1 MAIENIGKTMSFP
14 AAADLRN
21 YQYRVVC
28 LGSDGTVNLPKTAIT
43 AIPIGILQNAPNT
56 GEEAVV
62 ALLGCGGISKAQAN
76 AALSNSAIVALEW
89 VDDNG
94 DSGKVKAAAS
104 TQYPVGIVVS
114 PSGAEDDLCSVLLA
128 PLTVKA

>member
-1 MAIENIGKTMSFP
+1 MAIENIGKTLSFP

-21 YQYRVVC
+21 YQYRVVV

-62 ALLGCGGISKAQAN
+62 ALLGCGGVSKAQAN
-76 AALSNSAIVALEW
+76 AALANSTIVALEW

-94 DSGKVKAAAS
+94 DSGKVKSAAA

>member
-1 MAIENIGKTMSFP
+1 MAIENLGKTLSFP
-14 AAADLRN
+14 ANSDLSS

-28 LGSDGTVNLPKTAIT
+28 LASDGTVDLPKTAVT
-43 AIPIGILQNAPNT
+43 AIPIGILQNAPT
-56 GEEAVV
+56 AGKEAVV

-76 AALSNSAIVALEW
+76 AALANSAIVALEW
-89 VDDNG
+89 VDDVG
-94 DSGKVKAAAS
+94 DSGKVKAAAA
-104 TQYPVGIVVS
+104 TQYPIGIVVS